1 MNRFIQ
7 KRFIFSLCI
16 LVSVC
21 LVVSAVADDTEAL
34 LKKVDK
40 DLRNA
45 ERDMFSGKTE
55 KAIASLENINIALI
69 KIKQD
74 DPNNPKLKTAEN
86 KYNKLV
92 KDLERR
98 TGKDLGGG
106 TVTAAAVSTETQLA
120 SKPESSEVSSAKIQS
135 TSEVSNTAASSDPGK
150 LPYEA
155 RKPMSDAN
163 RNLSS
168 IEKDLNKLVDPGY
181 GGNKNQLVGNM
192 EKKIDQV
199 KIDLSQAKE
208 MAVAKGV
215 TSHPDFDEIEI
226 QIGNAEK
233 SIAAATSGYEEVK
246 AAASASAKEVDADVA
261 ELKAVYDKVQPV
273 FNKASGNVFH
283 YNDMNTV
290 EDVITDIENFEKN
303 DLTTVESKMLAFS
316 SKYGTTKDAIDKKA
330 ESMGYSGSYY
340 RASYPY
346 TELGAGIENVAKTRD
361 IMAED
366 LVRRVKTELD
376 GISKG
381 AELHIIERYEKVK
394 IWLAMAIRYQQNNP
408 MVKDLQSTIDTRI
421 AKGMKEFNTRVDGRT
436 WPDHASDAPS
446 NADDLAGVALDW
458 FKNSPDWGQ
467 RSSKIR
473 HPLAVTVTGPWSI
486 QERNLLG
493 EPIMY
498 GLPIKLAV
506 EVDEDKELNVVRV
519 YVLTMRT
526 GEYRGVKME
535 PPFTHITVGG
545 NYFIRP
551 DKVN

>member
-1 MNRFIQ
+1 MFLIH
-7 KRFIFSLCI
+7 KRFIFSLCV

-86 KYNKLV
+86 KYSKLV

-120 SKPESSEVSSAKIQS
+120 PKPESSEVSSAKIQS
-135 TSEVSNTAASSDPGK
+135 TSEVSNRAASSDPGK

-208 MAVAKGV
+208 MAAAKGV

-303 DLTTVESKMLAFS
+303 MLSVSTKAMS
-316 SKYGTTKDAIDKKA
+316 S
-330 ESMGYSGSYY
+330 
-340 RASYPY
+340 
-346 TELGAGIENVAKTRD
+346 
-361 IMAED
+361 
-366 LVRRVKTELD
+366 
-376 GISKG
+376 
-381 AELHIIERYEKVK
+381 
-394 IWLAMAIRYQQNNP
+394 
-408 MVKDLQSTIDTRI
+408 
-421 AKGMKEFNTRVDGRT
+421 
-436 WPDHASDAPS
+436 
-446 NADDLAGVALDW
+446 
-458 FKNSPDWGQ
+458 
-467 RSSKIR
+467 
-473 HPLAVTVTGPWSI
+473 
-486 QERNLLG
+486 
-493 EPIMY
+493 
-498 GLPIKLAV
+498 
-506 EVDEDKELNVVRV
+506 
-519 YVLTMRT
+519 
-526 GEYRGVKME
+526 
-535 PPFTHITVGG
+535 
-545 NYFIRP
+545 
-551 DKVN
+551 

>member
-1 MNRFIQ
+1 MPDFTQKLFIL
-7 KRFIFSLCI
+7 IICALI
-16 LVSVC
+16 GVC
-21 LVVSAVADDTEAL
+21 LVVSAFADDTEAL
-34 LKKVDK
+34 LKTVDK
-40 DLRNA
+40 DLRSA

-55 KAIASLENINIALI
+55 KAIASLENISIMLL
-69 KIKQD
+69 KIKEE

-86 KYNKLV
+86 KYKKLV

-106 TVTAAAVSTETQLA
+106 TLTAAAVSTETQMA
-120 SKPESSEVSSAKIQS
+120 PKPATPEASSEKTQS
-135 TSEVSNTAASSDPGK
+135 TSEVTKTEATSAAAK
-150 LPYEA
+150 LPYDA

-168 IEKDLNKLVDPGY
+168 IERDLNKLADPGY
-181 GGNKNQLVGNM
+181 SGDKDQLVGNM
-192 EKKIDQV
+192 EKKIEQV
-199 KIDLSQAKE
+199 KIDLNQAKE
-208 MAVAKGV
+208 FAAAKGV
-215 TSHPDFDEIEI
+215 TSHPDFDEVESK
-226 QIGNAEK
+226 IGSAEK

-246 AAASASAKEVDADVA
+246 AAGSASAKEVDADVA

-273 FNKASGNVFH
+273 FNKATGNVFH
-283 YNDMNTV
+283 YNGMNTV
-290 EDVITDIENFEKN
+290 EDVIKDIENFEKN
-303 DLTTVESKMLAFS
+303 DLNTVKSKMLTFS
-316 SKYGTTKDAIDKKA
+316 SKYGTTKEDIDKKA
-330 ESMGYSGSYY
+330 ESMGYSGAYY

-346 TELGAGIENVAKTRD
+346 MELAVGIENVSKTRD

-366 LVRRVKTELD
+366 LVRRVKSELD

-381 AELHIIERYEKVK
+381 AELHIIDRYEKVK
-394 IWLAMAIRYQQNNP
+394 IWLAMAIRYQADNP
-408 MVKDLQSTIDTRI
+408 KVKELQSSIDTRI
-421 AKGMKEFNTRVDGRT
+421 AEGMKEFNTRVDGRT

-446 NADDLAGVALDW
+446 NADELAGAALDW
-458 FKNSPDWGQ
+458 FKNSLDWGK

-535 PPFTHITVGG
+535 PPFNHITVG
-545 NYFIRP
+545 NSYFIRP